1 MGFNKAK
8 RENIWAKILEIA
20 PSGGGKSYGALRV
33 AKGLADALSKDT
45 GVEERIAYIGTE
57 GSRDKYYADEFDY
70 DLLQLKAPF
79 EPEKYIDAIDE
90 ALDAG
95 YKVIVIDSITHEW
108 KGKGGMLEIHSKMS
122 GNSYTNWSKL
132 TPRHEKFID
141 KILES
146 EAYIIATVRGKDK
159 YVLEEQN
166 GKQVPRKVGIGYE
179 QRDDLEFLFTVAV
192 TIEQDTHYFTAVKD
206 NTHLFEDRNDIL
218 TEKDGEIIYKWAS
231 GGDITAKRNE
241 LEKAKEKAKEKIA
254 LNEAK
259 EAEKIVAEQQEKHT
273 KQKEPVDKTENNG
286 EDLKQLNSKILALC
300 QSLSKSGKRDE
311 VKNTVA
317 KYNNDDANP
326 KNITDLDMAKNVLN
340 ALEAL

>member
-1 MGFNKAK
+1 MGFQKAK
-8 RENIWAKILEIA
+8 RENIWAKVLTIA

-33 AKGLADALSKDT
+33 AKGLADALAKDT

-70 DLLQLKAPF
+70 DLLQLKPPF
-79 EPEKYIDAIDE
+79 EPETYIDAIDE

-95 YKVIVIDSITHEW
+95 YKVIVIDSMTHEW

-132 TPRHEKFID
+132 TPRHEKFVD

-146 EAYIIATVRGKDK
+146 EAYIVATVRGKDK

-166 GKQVPRKVGIGYE
+166 GKQVPRKVGVGYD

-192 TIEQDTHYFTAVKD
+192 TIEQDTHYFTSVKD

-231 GGDITAKRNE
+231 GGDIKAKKTE
-241 LEKAKEKAKEKIA
+241 LEKAKDAAKAKIA
-254 LNEAK
+254 MNE
-259 EAEKIVAEQQEKHT
+259 QEEVK
-273 KQKEPVDKTENNG
+273 
-286 EDLKQLNSKILALC
+286 KILEEKETKTKEQKKLPKTQSIGELKAEILGLC
-300 QSLSKSGKRDE
+300 KDLSVKGKRDL
-311 VKNTVA
+311 VVSTISDL
-317 KYNNDDANP
+317 NNKDANP
-326 KNITDLDMAKNVLN
+326 NNINDVGIAEEVLK
-340 ALEAL
+340 ALKEIK